1 MSLLSYQLQIKRYQK
16 ELGLSDRDFNKLD
29 VKHSDINLIK
39 QLKLLNPVSSAPPA
53 KTGFWGTFLVEN
65 QTDGDPRYID
75 AYLAY
80 NDVPVTTTQ
89 RINGN
94 STYTFNVAEADRLP
108 LPDSTLQLKTIFQS
122 GTHTVVLDSYTGFG
136 ITNNTQN
143 PLDQENTLSMLIN
156 EGNINNEGFCAV
168 TFIVTY

>member
-1 MSLLSYQLQIKRYQK
+1 MKASHKLQLEQEQRR
-16 ELGLSDRDFNKLD
+16 LGLTHKQLNKYDR
-29 VKHSDINLIK
+29 KHNDINLIK
-39 QLKLLNPVSSAPPA
+39 FLQSLEVTASAPA

-94 STYTFNVAEADRLP
+94 SSYTFNVAEADRLP

-122 GTHTVVLDSYTGFG
+122 GTHTVVLDSYTGFN

>member
-1 MSLLSYQLQIKRYQK
+1 MKASYKLQLEQHQRRLGLTHK
-16 ELGLSDRDFNKLD
+16 ELNKYDR
-29 VKHSDINLIK
+29 KHNNINLIK
-39 QLKLLNPVSSAPPA
+39 QLQLLEPKVSAPPA
-53 KTGFWGTFLVEN
+53 KTGFWGAFLVEN
-65 QTDGDPRYID
+65 QTDGDPRYVD

-94 STYTFNVAEADRLP
+94 SSYTFNVAEADRLP

-136 ITNNTQN
+136 ITGNTQN
-143 PLDQENTLSMLIN
+143 PVDQENTLSMLIN